1 MLLYIVVGFSRVAL
15 RLALGLFAVV
25 AAAAPGT
32 ASAAAIT
39 FSNGLGSGAA
49 PSTLGPFTMQ
59 PFNPLGSG
67 AVVSSVTGPTG
78 AVGVSPAM
86 YDTSG
91 SYPTNGTSNYL
102 VSTTSVSDETFTL
115 PAGTGAFYVYIGWEC
130 NCGGG
135 VPTPVSMTATAQD
148 GTSSGPVTVNPG
160 APEYFGF
167 YAACGGSV
175 QTVKLSVTGQ
185 PWVLT
190 AGAFG
195 IASATCAVTSPKTGA
210 QVSCNYEFATL
221 DDICTA
227 LISSGTSVSPTGNVG
242 FKSNAGGVF
251 SGAGN
256 SCALTPVSGNAGVA
270 QCSVTYVPPA
280 TGSPTITASYGG
292 DAHNTAASATTSA
305 LLSQS
310 VASVIA
316 NGNISPPSFIPAP
329 NGPSFTIA
337 RVFGAIVRFKLRAPA
352 VVRFTVQRPRAGRKG
367 SKGLCVAP
375 SKGNAHRPRCT
386 RYGTLRGSFSLT
398 PRVGA
403 NSFRFY
409 GRIGG
414 RTLSPGHYRLVGSP
428 SIAGVPQKPV
438 VIPFSIK

>member
-1 MLLYIVVGFSRVAL
+1 
-15 RLALGLFAVV
+15 
-25 AAAAPGT
+25 
-32 ASAAAIT
+32 
-39 FSNGLGSGAA
+39 
-49 PSTLGPFTMQ
+49 
-59 PFNPLGSG
+59 
-67 AVVSSVTGPTG
+67 VSSVTGPTG
-78 AVGVSPAM
+78 QVGVSPAM
-86 YDTSG
+86 YDQPG

-102 VSTTSVSDETFTL
+102 VSNGSVSSETFTM
-115 PAGTGAFYVYIGWEC
+115 PAGTGAFYVYGGWEC
-130 NCGGG
+130 NCGGPG
-135 VPTPVSMTATAQD
+135 VPTSLSITATAQD
-148 GTSSGPVTVNPG
+148 GTSSGPVTVNLG

-167 YAACGGSV
+167 YAACGSSL

-185 PWVLT
+185 PWPLT

-195 IASATCAVTSPKTGA
+195 IASTTCPTVAKTGA
-210 QVSCNYEFATL
+210 QVGCNYAFATL
-221 DDICTA
+221 DDVCTA
-227 LISSGTSVSPTGNVG
+227 LISSGTSVSPTGNVT
-242 FKSNAGGVF
+242 FTSNAGGVF
-251 SGAGN
+251 GSAGN
-256 SCALTPVSGNAGVA
+256 SCALTPVSGSAGVA

-316 NGNISPPSFIPAP
+316 NGNISPSSFTPAP
-329 NGPSFTIA
+329 SGPSFTIA

-352 VVRFTVQRPRAGRKG
+352 VVRFTVQRPQAGRRG

-375 SKGNAHRPRCT
+375 SKRNAHRPRCT
-386 RYGTLRGSFSLT
+386 RFVTLRGSFSLR
-398 PRVGA
+398 PHVGA

-428 SIAGVPQKPV
+428 SIAGVAQKRV
-438 VIPFSIK
+438 VIRFSIK